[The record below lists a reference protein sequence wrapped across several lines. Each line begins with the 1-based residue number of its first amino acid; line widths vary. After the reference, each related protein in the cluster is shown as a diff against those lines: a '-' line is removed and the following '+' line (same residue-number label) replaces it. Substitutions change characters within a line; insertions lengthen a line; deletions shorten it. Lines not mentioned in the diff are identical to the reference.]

1 MSDVKQV
8 DRREYYYPYH
18 PVPAISARRRSLVRA
33 VTFII
38 PGGAAA
44 MFFAALVVA
53 VAVLV
58 HPPSTGSA
66 AFVPGSAT
74 PRSAVKFSAPL
85 SVEKVAAKVLASV
98 VMLQV
103 NVGGGIELGS
113 GIVLNPDG
121 LIMTNYHVVAPVHA
135 GPSGPASTVVTLHD
149 GRSSTFSVVA
159 ADPKSD
165 VAVVRAQGITGL
177 TPISFG
183 HSGGL
188 HVGQPVVA
196 VGSPLGLEDTVSTGV
211 ISALHRPVSTVADA
225 DNQLAAFDAIQTD
238 AALNPGSSGGALVDM
253 NGQLIGMNSAI
264 AALAGAD
271 RAGATQSGSI
281 GIGFAIPV
289 DYAGRI
295 AGELIAT
302 GRATH
307 GWLGVQASNDVN
319 SRGARIIGVT
329 DSSPAA
335 SAGLSTGALITKVDD
350 HLIESADALDAA
362 VQSKAPGAQTSL
374 RFIDP
379 SGDHRT
385 VSVTLGNDQGRR

>member
-1 MSDVKQV
+1 MSSIQPAGRHKAPCQSYWALSTTGLRQRLARAGTFAMRGFTAAVFFVAIGFAVVVILRPPIVGGQLF
-8 DRREYYYPYH
+8 
-18 PVPAISARRRSLVRA
+18 VPDAGAPRPA
-33 VTFII
+33 VNS
-38 PGGAAA
+38 
-44 MFFAALVVA
+44 VA
-53 VAVLV
+53 
-58 HPPSTGSA
+58 PPS
-66 AFVPGSAT
+66 
-74 PRSAVKFSAPL
+74 
-85 SVEKVAAKVLASV
+85 VEQVAAKVLPSV
-98 VMLQV
+98 VTLETKLGDQSE
-103 NVGGGIELGS
+103 IGS
-113 GIVLNPDG
+113 GIILTSDG
-121 LIMTNYHVVAPVHA
+121 LIMTNSHVVAPIHA
-135 GPSGPASTVVTLHD
+135 QPPESMSRVVTYYD
-149 GRSSTFSVVA
+149 GRSAVFTVVA
-159 ADPKSD
+159 TDPTND
-165 VAVVRAQGITGL
+165 IAVVRAQGITGL
-177 TPISFG
+177 TPVSVG
-183 HSGGL
+183 SSAGL
-188 HVGQPVVA
+188 RVGQPVA
-196 VGSPLGLEDTVSTGV
+196 ALGSPLGLQATVTTGV
-211 ISALHRPVSTVADA
+211 ISALNRPVVTVAAA
-225 DNQLAAFDAIQTD
+225 DGQLAAFDAIQTD

-289 DYAGRI
+289 DYAERI
-295 AGELIAT
+295 AGELIST

-374 RFIDP
+374 GFIDP

-385 VSVTLGNDQGRR
+385 VLVTLGTDQGRQ